1 MKNTSITTFVDFLR
15 VIMFYKIL
23 SLFLKVKDDVVM
35 SKELYSLLSFSVGY
49 PILTLAILKFLGR
62 FVNMFVMFIPLK
74 IFLLFS
80 GVAQLGFLSDLE
92 SSLGRQLYISLLL
105 LFTAFLYFLNVII
118 QLYTSRLTNNELN
131 RVLEVKYLSR
141 RKKIFQESLIRKVF
155 IPLVNVISSYLM
167 VIVSAIIFLFLSK
180 IYFIN
185 FIILF
190 LIYWLFVNYFVFTN
204 NKFNF
209 LKKINLTRPQVLTI
223 ISGLFYLVLFFLL
236 FALFIEGGL
245 QITPA
250 ILILLLSRLCNSS
263 IKTMFLSLNKASKVY
278 RRVKLLQ

>member
-263 IKTMFLSLNKASKVY
+263 IKTMFLSLNKASQVY